1 VGVRG
6 RCLTVIAWLAI
17 LIAALALLGPPALR
31 GYEALL
37 MLADTVERGL
47 PAALD
52 FRPDAARHAVRYEI
66 HGRRYA
72 ADLYRPAA
80 AVRAGIVFIPG
91 AAEGGKDDPRV
102 VAFAHVL
109 ARARFAVLV
118 PDVVALRE
126 LKLLPESAAD
136 VADALHYMLAEP
148 GLAPE
153 GRLGLLTTS
162 VGIGPAL
169 LAALRPELAGRV
181 RFFVAIGGYHD
192 LPRTLQYLTTGHYE
206 AHGVA
211 VHYPPRHY
219 GKWVYALS
227 NAARLEDARER
238 EAFVEL
244 ARRKLRDPQADVSDT
259 LARLGPAG
267 RAVYAFITNT
277 DPARSAGLIERL
289 PQRLRADLDA
299 LNLAAHDLS
308 RLEARFIIVHGLDD
322 DLIPYGES
330 LALARA
336 LPEGYSRVFLLK
348 GFHHV
353 DVAPHLVD
361 GWRMWRA
368 MYALLT
374 ERHR

>member
-1 VGVRG
+1 MRRRYLIAV
-6 RCLTVIAWLAI
+6 AWLAI
-17 LIAALALLGPPALR
+17 LIVALALLGPPALR

-37 MLADTVERGL
+37 MLADTVERSL

-52 FRPDAARHAVRYEI
+52 VRPGATRQTVRYEI
-66 HGRRYA
+66 QGRRYV
-72 ADLYRPAA
+72 ADLYRPDGAT
-80 AVRAGIVFIPG
+80 VRAGIVFVPG

-102 VAFAHVL
+102 VAFAYVL

-126 LKLLPESAAD
+126 LKLLPESAVD
-136 VADALHYMLAEP
+136 VADALRYLLAEP
-148 GLAPE
+148 GVAPE

-169 LAALRPELAGRV
+169 LAALQPELAKRV

-211 VHYPPRHY
+211 VHSPPRHY

-238 EAFVEL
+238 QAFVEL
-244 ARRKLRDPQADVSDT
+244 ARRKLRDPQADASDL

-277 DPARSAGLIERL
+277 DPARSAALIEQL
-289 PQRLRADLDA
+289 PQRLRDDLDA
-299 LNLAAHDLS
+299 LNLAARDLS
-308 RLEARFIIVHGLDD
+308 HLETRFILVHGLDD

-336 LPEGYSRVFLLK
+336 LPQTRVRVFLLE

-374 ERHR
+374 ERQR